1 LAEEKRILEMRNP
14 IIATIAIAA
23 AVLMPGGLYAKPLSA
38 LSCNDLLQESRT
50 DSSFDLSALGYSIV
64 DRANAY
70 ITSHLNDTD
79 LAKLGSG
86 CNVSSY
92 VYAECR
98 IRPNSSVMAAINRLI
113 SKARSGAELPYI
125 PICGT

>member
-1 LAEEKRILEMRNP
+1 MKTA
-14 IIATIAIAA
+14 IALWIAA
-23 AVLMPGGLYAKPLSA
+23 AALLMPGGLYAKPLSA

-50 DSSFDLSALGYSIV
+50 DSSFDLSDLGYGIV

-70 ITSHLNDTD
+70 INSHLNETD
-79 LAKLGSG
+79 LAKLGGG

-125 PICGT
+125 PICGA